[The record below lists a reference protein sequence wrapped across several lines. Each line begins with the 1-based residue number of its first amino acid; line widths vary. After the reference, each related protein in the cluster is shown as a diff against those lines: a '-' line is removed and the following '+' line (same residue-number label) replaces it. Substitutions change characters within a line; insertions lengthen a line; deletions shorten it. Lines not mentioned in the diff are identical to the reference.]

1 MSNGKVAIIATLDTK
16 GPEVAYLRD
25 QLVRLG
31 VATLVVDTG
40 ILGEPVGIVPD
51 VSRAQLAERGGMT
64 LEGLQTVGSRGKAVT
79 LMRTFVTE
87 FIRERYAAGE
97 IIGGIS
103 VGGVGAV
110 MGAAAIQ
117 TLPVGVPKIVIAPT
131 ASGHH
136 EFGPYVG
143 TKDVMVIHSIV
154 DILGVND
161 VAKTVFDNAAAAMKG
176 MLDHGHSLP
185 ARAAGTMTVA
195 ATMLGNT
202 TKAVEQLKAVLE
214 ESGVETV
221 VFHSSGVGGPS
232 MEELARTGQF
242 VGVVDYTTN
251 EIGDRRIGGIH
262 DATPERLTVVGELGL
277 PQVVIPGC
285 LDFAVFDA
293 KTLPSE
299 LRSRKIYDHNPEYA
313 LVGYTHDEKRDIAIE
328 FAEKLNQSTGLVHV
342 IFPLGGLSIPA
353 REGGVFFDPE
363 GDEIMRS
370 TIQSTLRPD
379 ITFETSDAHIN
390 DLELGTLAAQRLLEL
405 LNKQKGNER
414 ND

>member
-1 MSNGKVAIIATLDTK
+1 MSKGKVAIIATLDTK

-31 VATLVVDTG
+31 VECLVIDTG
-40 ILGEPVGIVPD
+40 ILGQPVGIVPD
-51 VSRAQLAERGGMT
+51 VSRSELAELGGMT
-64 LEGLQTVGSRGKAVT
+64 LDELQNVGSRGKAVA
-79 LMRTFVTE
+79 LMRSFVTD
-87 FIRERYAAGE
+87 FVRQKFLSGDVVA
-97 IIGGIS
+97 GIS

-117 TLPVGVPKIVIAPT
+117 ALPVGVPKIVIAPT

-161 VAKTVFDNAAAAMKG
+161 VARTVFDNAAAAMKG
-176 MLDHGHSLP
+176 MLDHGHALP
-185 ARAAGTMTVA
+185 PRAPETLTVA

-202 TKAVEQLKAVLE
+202 TKAVEALKAELE
-214 ESGVETV
+214 KSGVETV

-232 MEELARTGQF
+232 MEELARQGQF

-251 EIGDRRIGGIH
+251 EIGDHRIGGIH
-262 DATPERLTVVGELGL
+262 DATQERLSVVGSLGI
-277 PQVVIPGC
+277 PQVVLPGC

-299 LRSRKIYDHNPEYA
+299 LRNRKIYDHNPEYA
-313 LVGYTHDEKRDIAIE
+313 LVGYTHEEKRDIALE
-328 FAEKLNQSTGLVHV
+328 FATKLNKSQGQVHV

-353 REGGVFFDPE
+353 QKGGVFFDPE

-370 TIQSTLRPD
+370 TIQENLRPG
-379 ITFETSDAHIN
+379 IGFETSNSHIN
-390 DLELGTLAAQRLLEL
+390 DLELGVLAAQRLLSL
-405 LNKQKGNER
+405 LNTEKEKNR

>member
-1 MSNGKVAIIATLDTK
+1 MSKGKVAIIATLDTK

-25 QLVRLG
+25 QLIRLG
-31 VATLVVDTG
+31 VGTMVVDTG

-64 LEGLQTVGSRGKAVT
+64 LEGLQTVGSRGEAVT
-79 LMRTFVTE
+79 LMREFVTE
-87 FIRERYAAGE
+87 FVREQYADGE

-176 MLDHGHSLP
+176 MLDHGHVLP
-185 ARAAGTMTVA
+185 ARAAETLTVA

-202 TKAVEQLKAVLE
+202 TKAVEELKAVLE

-232 MEELARTGQF
+232 MEELARAGQF
-242 VGVVDYTTN
+242 IGVVDYTTN

-313 LVGYTHDEKRDIAIE
+313 LVGYTHDEKRDIALE
-328 FAEKLNQSTGLVHV
+328 FAEKLNKSTGLVHV

-390 DLELGTLAAQRLLEL
+390 DLKLGALAAQRLLEL
-405 LNKQKGNER
+405 LNKQKGNEKK
-414 ND
+414 

>member
-1 MSNGKVAIIATLDTK
+1 MAKGKVAIIATLDTK

-25 QLVRLG
+25 QLQKLG
-31 VATLVVDTG
+31 VDTLVVDTG
-40 ILGEPVGIVPD
+40 ILGEPVGIIPD
-51 VSRAQLAERGGMT
+51 VSRSELAERSGMT
-64 LEGLQTVGSRGKAVT
+64 LEALQTVGSRGKAVT
-79 LMRTFVTE
+79 LMREFVTS
-87 FIRERYAAGE
+87 FIVEKYEAGE
-97 IIGGIS
+97 IAGGIS

-117 TLPVGVPKIVIAPT
+117 ALPVGVPKIVIAPT

-161 VAKTVFDNAAAAMKG
+161 VARTVFDNAAAAMKG
-176 MLDHGHSLP
+176 MLDHGHVLP
-185 ARAAGTMTVA
+185 QRKPETLTVA

-202 TKAVEQLKAVLE
+202 TKAVEALKAELDKA
-214 ESGVETV
+214 GVETV

-232 MEELARTGQF
+232 MEELAERGQF

-251 EIGDRRIGGIH
+251 EIGDRRLGGIH
-262 DATPERLTVVGELGL
+262 DATERRLTVVGSLGI
-277 PQVVIPGC
+277 PQVVLPGC

-299 LRSRKIYDHNPEYA
+299 LRNRRIYDHNPEYA
-313 LVGYTHDEKRDIAIE
+313 LVGYTHEEKRDIARE
-328 FAEKLNQSTGLVHV
+328 FAAKLNESWGLVHV

-353 REGGVFFDPE
+353 KEGGVFFDPE

-370 TIQSTLRPD
+370 TIQDALRPD

-390 DLELGTLAAQRLLEL
+390 DLELGVLAAQRLLAL
-405 LNKQKGNER
+405 LNKEKGNE

>member
-1 MSNGKVAIIATLDTK
+1 MSKGKVAIIATLDTK

-31 VATLVVDTG
+31 VGTLVVDTG

-51 VSRAQLAERGGMT
+51 VSRAELAERGGMT

-87 FIRERYAAGE
+87 FVRERFAAGE
-97 IIGGIS
+97 ILGGIS

-176 MLDHGHSLP
+176 MLDYGHALP
-185 ARAAGTMTVA
+185 PRAADTLTVA

-202 TKAVEQLKAVLE
+202 TKAVEQLKAVLQ

-232 MEELARTGQF
+232 MEELARAGQF
-242 VGVVDYTTN
+242 IGVVDYTTN

-313 LVGYTHDEKRDIAIE
+313 LVGYTHDEKRDIALE
-328 FAEKLNQSTGLVHV
+328 FAEKLNQSTGFVHV

-390 DLELGTLAAQRLLEL
+390 DLELGALAAQRLLEL
-405 LNKQKGNER
+405 LNEQKGNEKK
-414 ND
+414 

>member
-1 MSNGKVAIIATLDTK
+1 MSKGKVAIIATLDTK

-25 QLVRLG
+25 QLIRLG
-31 VATLVVDTG
+31 VATMVVDTG
-40 ILGEPVGIVPD
+40 ILGEPLGIVPD

-64 LEGLQTVGSRGKAVT
+64 LESLQTVGSRGKAVT
-79 LMRTFVTE
+79 LMREFVTE
-87 FIRERYAAGE
+87 FVREQYAAGE

-143 TKDVMVIHSIV
+143 IKDVMVIHSIV

-176 MLDHGHSLP
+176 MLDHGHALPPRSAQSL
-185 ARAAGTMTVA
+185 TIA

-232 MEELARTGQF
+232 MEELARAGQF

-262 DATPERLTVVGELGL
+262 DATPERLTVVGSLGL

-313 LVGYTHDEKRDIAIE
+313 LVGYTHDEKRDIALE
-328 FAEKLNQSTGLVHV
+328 FAEKLNKSTGLVHV

-390 DLELGTLAAQRLLEL
+390 DLELGALAAQRLLEL
-405 LNKQKGNER
+405 LNKQKGNEKK
-414 ND
+414 

>member
-1 MSNGKVAIIATLDTK
+1 MSKGKVAIIATLDTK

-25 QLVRLG
+25 QLIRLG
-31 VATLVVDTG
+31 VATMVVDTG
-40 ILGEPVGIVPD
+40 ILGEPLGIVPD
-51 VSRAQLAERGGMT
+51 VTRAQLAERGGMT

-79 LMRTFVTE
+79 LMREFVTE
-87 FIRERYAAGE
+87 FVREQYAAGE

-176 MLDHGHSLP
+176 MLDYGHALPPRSAQSL
-185 ARAAGTMTVA
+185 TVA

-232 MEELARTGQF
+232 MEELARAGQF

-299 LRSRKIYDHNPEYA
+299 LRTRKIYDHNPEYA
-313 LVGYTHDEKRDIAIE
+313 LVGYTHDEKRDIALE
-328 FAEKLNQSTGLVHV
+328 FAEKLNTSTGLVHV

-390 DLELGTLAAQRLLEL
+390 DLELGALAAQRLLEL
-405 LNKQKGNER
+405 LNKQKGNEKK
-414 ND
+414 

>member
-1 MSNGKVAIIATLDTK
+1 
-16 GPEVAYLRD
+16 
-25 QLVRLG
+25 
-31 VATLVVDTG
+31 
-40 ILGEPVGIVPD
+40 
-51 VSRAQLAERGGMT
+51 
-64 LEGLQTVGSRGKAVT
+64 
-79 LMRTFVTE
+79 MRTFVTE

-313 LVGYTHDEKRDIAIE
+313 LVGYTHDEKRDIALE

>member
-1 MSNGKVAIIATLDTK
+1 MSNAKVAIIATLDTK

-51 VSRAQLAERGGMT
+51 VSRAELAERGGMT

-79 LMRTFVTE
+79 LMRTFVTD
-87 FIRERYAAGE
+87 FVREKFAAGE
-97 IIGGIS
+97 IAGGIS

-117 TLPVGVPKIVIAPT
+117 SLPVGVPKIVIAPT

-176 MLDHGHSLP
+176 MLDHGHPLP
-185 ARAAGTMTVA
+185 PRAPETLTVA

-202 TKAVEQLKAVLE
+202 TKAVEALKSELE
-214 ESGVETV
+214 KSGVETV

-232 MEELARTGQF
+232 MEELAQQGQF

-251 EIGDRRIGGIH
+251 EIGDRRLGGIH
-262 DATPERLTVVGELGL
+262 DATPERLTVVGKLGL
-277 PQVVIPGC
+277 PQVVLPGC

-313 LVGYTHDEKRDIAIE
+313 LVGYTHDEKRDIARE
-328 FAEKLNQSTGLVHV
+328 FAEKLNQSSGLVHV

-363 GDEIMRS
+363 GDDIMRS

-379 ITFETSDAHIN
+379 IGFETSDAHIN
-390 DLELGTLAAQRLLEL
+390 DLELGVLAAQRLLAL
-405 LNKQKGNER
+405 LNKQKGNE
-414 ND
+414 